1 MPDSDTAGQHAVKR
15 QKGPGEMLPSPV
27 GHNTK
32 SPNMAEERKIFGC
45 QDFQN
50 NQEMAVSTV
59 MPWERADSQ
68 PKIALEHAKCQKS
81 ASLLC
86 ALPLIVAKIQ
96 KPRGLNN
103 RP

>member
-1 MPDSDTAGQHAVKR
+1 MKPDASDSDTAGQHAVKR

-45 QDFQN
+45 QGFQN

-68 PKIALEHAKCQKS
+68 PLIFDSFRTCQMPKECFS
-81 ASLLC
+81 PLC
-86 ALPLIVAKIQ
+86 SPIDCS
-96 KPRGLNN
+96 
-103 RP
+103 